1 MRKLLI
7 IMLSLT
13 IPLGGF
19 YAYSVYN
26 TETDDLVVKLREISF
41 LPLNPPVNFHTV
53 GALYYIE
60 PDLRAVHVICSAP
73 EESLKKYIHE
83 SRSVAIGGART
94 LQGTYTSNIK
104 ASASKLIDGKSSLDD
119 KRLIKVRYELKDL
132 LISEI
137 ELGASRDISE
147 LLLKT
152 ESCDKAVKEYLRM
165 PGYICQNVQLLVASA
180 VFELNSEVDTK
191 AAIDVDMKKA
201 LENEIASNFQAGV
214 IEGRSSS
221 TSGQGLQ
228 WGIQMAPLCI
238 TPLTARYQRTIPRNN
253 FDKILNFIKFNI
265 LEPILPPTVEPILPA
280 PPTT

>member
-1 MRKLLI
+1 MWPGLLLGLSAAAPIMDGHGHPGTLSFILAYSALDVIPRGLAMRKLLI
-7 IMLSLT
+7 IMLFLT

-53 GALYYIE
+53 GAFYYIE

-73 EESLKKYIHE
+73 KESLKKYIHE
-83 SRSVAIGGART
+83 SKSVVIRGART
-94 LQGTYTSNIK
+94 LQGTYTSNLK
-104 ASASKLIDGKSSLDD
+104 ASQLINGKVSIDD

-137 ELGASRDISE
+137 ELGAIRDISDQ
-147 LLLKT
+147 LMQG
-152 ESCDKAVKEYLRM
+152 SCGRTVTEYLNM

-180 VFELNSEVDTK
+180 FFELNSEIDTK

-201 LENEIASNFQAGV
+201 LETEIASIFRRV
-214 IEGRSSS
+214 
-221 TSGQGLQ
+221 
-228 WGIQMAPLCI
+228 
-238 TPLTARYQRTIPRNN
+238 
-253 FDKILNFIKFNI
+253 
-265 LEPILPPTVEPILPA
+265 
-280 PPTT
+280 